1 MKLRGVFTF
10 ILFFY
15 LGHVLEAATFES
27 GNIDFSDAKYY
38 ALVESILKTT
48 PKTQFIDLGD
58 GIKGRIFICETTEDF
73 TKSYNKKQISPIEIV
88 PVKNKIKIY
97 CFEKFFAEKE
107 ISDCKIYLVLFEL
120 TCSVMDKTPI
130 WGDIP
135 IIGKLFQEK
144 AETRQLFLKWIK
156 LK

>member
-15 LGHVLEAATFES
+15 LGLVLEAATFES
-27 GNIDFSDAKYY
+27 GNIDFSDEKYY

-97 CFEKFFAEKE
+97 CFEKFFAEKKYQ
-107 ISDCKIYLVLFEL
+107 IAKFILYYL
-120 TCSVMDKTPI
+120 S
-130 WGDIP
+130 
-135 IIGKLFQEK
+135 
-144 AETRQLFLKWIK
+144 
-156 LK
+156 